1 MSGSDWKIH
10 NRQLIATIRTLS
22 GWCYGEDREQ
32 FNRNRNKNRSLQICL
47 DWGWQA
53 KQTSNAKR
61 SGHASLCVCVPFLQ
75 KFSFMGFNPR
85 HDYSRLS
92 PWASV
97 GTQVPQTPHTC
108 TACIFTHKCV
118 PPPPAPRA
126 PSQEGLWSRAATH
139 YWQLGRL
146 GREIAP
152 HSLGCTPGPS

>member
-1 MSGSDWKIH
+1 MGFLGRANEIMCVKGCTQCLAQIGKYITGSY
-10 NRQLIATIRTLS
+10 IATVRTLS
-22 GWCYGEDREQ
+22 GWCYGEDWEQ

-61 SGHASLCVCVPFLQ
+61 SGHASLCMCVPFLQ
-75 KFSFMGFNPR
+75 KFSFTGFNPR

-108 TACIFTHKCV
+108 TSMHIHTQVCPST
-118 PPPPAPRA
+118 PPPR
-126 PSQEGLWSRAATH
+126 
-139 YWQLGRL
+139 
-146 GREIAP
+146 
-152 HSLGCTPGPS
+152 TPTGGALE